1 MSTVIKAK
9 GLSKAYGKSK
19 VLDGV
24 NFNIEAGRIV
34 GLIGPNG
41 AGKTTALRCLL
52 GLSSCDG
59 ELSVLGLDPRK
70 QRTELLKQVCFIA
83 DTAILPQWLKVS
95 QAIEFLEGVHPNF
108 NVDKAREFLAKTNIE
123 PHKKVSQLSK
133 GMITQLHLALVMAI
147 DVKVLVLDE
156 PTLGLDILYRKQFYT
171 TLLNDYF
178 DEERTIIITTH
189 QVEEVEGLL
198 TDLIFIKNGRL
209 ILEAEMENIEAQ
221 FVELEVRGESVEHA
235 RTLGPIS
242 ERSVLGGSA
251 FIFENGDQKSL
262 AELGKIR
269 TPSIVDL
276 FVAKMQA

>member
-9 GLSKAYGKSK
+9 GLSKAYGKSQ
-19 VLDGV
+19 VLDGID
-24 NFNIEAGRIV
+24 FNIEAGRIV

-108 NVDKAREFLAKTNIE
+108 NVDKAREFLTKTNIE

-198 TDLIFIKNGRL
+198 TDLLFIKNGRL
-209 ILEAEMENIEAQ
+209 ILEAEMENIENQ
-221 FVELEVRGESVEHA
+221 FVELEVRGESVEQA
-235 RTLGPIS
+235 RSLGPIS

-262 AELGKIR
+262 AELGKVR

>member
-24 NFNIEAGRIV
+24 DFNIEAGRIV

-59 ELSVLGLDPRK
+59 ELNVLGLDPRK

-83 DTAILPQWLKVS
+83 ATAILPQWLKVS

-108 NVDKAREFLAKTNIE
+108 NVDKAREFLTKTNIE
-123 PHKKVSQLSK
+123 QHKKVSQLSK

-198 TDLIFIKNGRL
+198 TDLLFIKNGRL
-209 ILEAEMENIEAQ
+209 ILEAEMENIENQ
-221 FVELEVRGESVEHA
+221 FVELEVRGESVEQA
-235 RTLGPIS
+235 RSLGPIS

-251 FIFENGDQKSL
+251 FIFENGDQESL
-262 AELGKIR
+262 AELGKVR